1 MFRNTQLLTVTRVSR
16 GARNP
21 MRPSPVAGAGPSMM
35 MCLSFNRVRAPLTLM
50 SAEPTMTSGG

>member
-21 MRPSPVAGAGPSMM
+21 MSPSPVAGPSMT
-35 MCLSFNRVRAPLTLM
+35 MCLSFNRVRAPRTLM
-50 SAEPTMTSGG
+50 STEPTMTSGT